1 MMEAKKTSFY
11 IYIATVLISGF
22 FAFRLGKENMTQT
35 MLTAAV
41 ILAVGGYFI
50 VVKKKEAYT
59 HVIDMFVLM
68 WAALYLLV
76 PIGKLPSAE
85 EMEGLF
91 SLWKSSFKISNSLM
105 PYYLSALIIL
115 IAVKK
120 WKTSLIYRVE
130 LYIIVSLIAVQLF
143 QIAFRIDFSF
153 IYYVAAFTL
162 LCEQISKIR
171 SRYRSL
177 FYRFLFL
184 CAGLFTL
191 LMLYPNDAGV
201 QLANRIYNLF
211 YLGKI
216 WPGITIIILL
226 SGIVCIIENYRD
238 LKDLPEGKMSES
250 IQTGAALVLMA
261 VYITIGEI
269 WPQFF
274 NHIVIYTVAPALIL
288 IIEYT
293 DRNKISD
300 DIKFFI
306 WRGLILCIPA
316 AGRTLNE
323 RKWFCFVIIA
333 VFLVRFILQKM
344 KWKDGK
350 EKIVMQGFWGIAAA
364 VLLFCSRYKIL
375 NIDRIR
381 TLTFPLITLLGSCVL
396 WVILTHNTYA
406 FDKQLREGK
415 YAKTDY
421 AIVPMMQRTGIS
433 LAVIIT
439 LFRLLF

>member
-50 VVKKKEAYT
+50 IVKKKEAYT

-316 AGRTLNE
+316 A
-323 RKWFCFVIIA
+323 
-333 VFLVRFILQKM
+333 
-344 KWKDGK
+344 
-350 EKIVMQGFWGIAAA
+350 
-364 VLLFCSRYKIL
+364 
-375 NIDRIR
+375 
-381 TLTFPLITLLGSCVL
+381 
-396 WVILTHNTYA
+396 
-406 FDKQLREGK
+406 
-415 YAKTDY
+415 
-421 AIVPMMQRTGIS
+421 
-433 LAVIIT
+433 
-439 LFRLLF
+439 